1 MPAVSP
7 FPGAWHTRVDGA
19 LKVTGRA
26 RYAGDFPAR
35 ALAHGWVVSAAI
47 AKGSIARIDMRAA
60 LAVRGVLRV
69 YTHKK
74 RPGAAWFNYKYHDA
88 VGPPGRPFRPL
99 RDGRIHFSGQPIA
112 LVVAEDLETA
122 RYAASL
128 VRVEYRPDAATI
140 DVERVRESAAEP
152 AKRRSGP
159 PPEPRGDAAAAM
171 ASAPLH
177 VDHEYRVAIEHH
189 NPMELQAT
197 TVEWQDDGK
206 ITVHDKT
213 QGVLNTR
220 SYVSAVFGLTP
231 DKVHVVAPYV
241 GGAFGIGLRPQYQLF
256 LAVMAA
262 LDLQRSVRVTLTRDQ
277 GFSVSYRPDTLQ
289 RVALGADRDGHL
301 QAVMHDAIA
310 GTSRFEEHQESVVDW
325 SGLAY
330 QCDNV
335 KLTYR
340 LARIDTP
347 TPTDMRAPGATLGV
361 YALESAMDEL
371 AHAAA
376 IDPIE
381 LRLRN
386 YAERDQNE
394 DKPFTSKELRNCYQ
408 EGARR
413 FGWDRRSAAPRSMRD
428 GHELIGWG
436 MAGGIWEA
444 MFTKTSARASVE
456 RGGHVEIG
464 VATSDIGTGTYTV
477 LSQIAAHT
485 LGIPIERVSVKLGDS
500 SLPQAPVEGGSW
512 TATSA
517 GSAVAA
523 ACEALRNDLF
533 KSARRIKS
541 SPLSR
546 SRFADLRLVDDRI
559 QHRDDHSR
567 AVTLADVLQAA
578 GVEKLEANK
587 TAKPSLIGS
596 KRAASYT
603 HSAIFAEVRVDEEL
617 GVVRVTRVVNA
628 VAAGKIL
635 NPITARS
642 QILGGVVMGIGMALF
657 EETQRDDSLA
667 RFMNRNLAE
676 YHLASNADIRDID
689 VVFVDEQDDRIS
701 PLGAKGL
708 GEIGIVGT
716 AAAIAN
722 AIFHA
727 TGRRVRELPVTL
739 DKLL

>member
-1 MPAVSP
+1 MSARFP
-7 FPGAWHTRVDGA
+7 FPGESRPRVDGA
-19 LKVTGRA
+19 FKVTGRA
-26 RYAGDFPAR
+26 RYAGDFYAQGP
-35 ALAHGWVVSAAI
+35 AHGWVVSSAI
-47 AKGSIARIDMRAA
+47 AKGRIRSIDVRAA
-60 LAVRGVLRV
+60 LDVPGVIKI
-69 YTHKK
+69 YTPKD
-74 RPGAAWFNYKYHDA
+74 RPGTAWFDFRYHDE

-99 RDGRIHFSGQPIA
+99 RDNRIHFSGQPIA

-128 VRVEYRPDAATI
+128 VRADYKPEAATI

-152 AKRRSGP
+152 SKRRLGP
-159 PPEPRGDAAAAM
+159 PPSPRGDAPAAM

-197 TVEWQDDGK
+197 TVEWHDGGK
-206 ITVHDKT
+206 ITVYDKT
-213 QGVLNTR
+213 QGVMNTQ
-220 SYVSAVFGLTP
+220 SYVSAVFGLPP
-231 DKVHVVAPYV
+231 DRVHVVAPYV

-262 LDLQRSVRVTLTRDQ
+262 LDLERSVRVTLTRDQ
-277 GFSVSYRPDTLQ
+277 SFGVSYRPDTLQ
-289 RVALGADRDGHL
+289 RVALGADLDGRL

-310 GTSRFEEHQESVVDW
+310 GTSRFEEHQEAVVDW
-325 SGLAY
+325 SGRAY

-335 KLTYR
+335 KLSYR

-371 AHAAA
+371 AYEAA
-376 IDPIE
+376 IDPVE

-386 YAERDQNE
+386 YAERDQNG
-394 DKPFTSKELRNCYQ
+394 DKVFTSKELRRCYE
-408 EGARR
+408 EGAKR
-413 FGWDRRSAAPRSMRD
+413 FGWARRSAAPRSMRD
-428 GHELIGWG
+428 GQDLIGWG

-444 MFTKTSARASVE
+444 MFSKTSARAALE
-456 RGGHVEIG
+456 RGGNVEIG

-523 ACEALRNDLF
+523 ASEALRKDLF
-533 KSARRIKS
+533 RRARRIHS

-546 SRFADLRLVDDRI
+546 SRLADLRLVEDRI

-567 AVTLADVLQAA
+567 TVTIADILDSS
-578 GVEKLEANK
+578 GVEKLEATK
-587 TAKPSLIGS
+587 TAKPSTIGS
-596 KRAASYT
+596 LRYSSYA
-603 HSAIFAEVRVDEEL
+603 HSAVFVEVRVDEEL
-617 GVVRVTRVVNA
+617 GVVRVARVVSA
-628 VAAGKIL
+628 VAAGRIL
-635 NPITARS
+635 NPLTARS

-657 EETQRDDSLA
+657 EQSERDDSLG

-676 YHLASNADIRDID
+676 YHVASHADIRDID
-689 VVFVDEQDDRIS
+689 VVFIDEQDDRIS
-701 PLGAKGL
+701 PIGAKGL

-716 AAAIAN
+716 AAAVAN